1 MIALIFIAIYF
12 IVHKTVYSHLKDDLD
27 SELKEL
33 NSSIVIYNDSAL
45 VFANPFEWE
54 EGEHKQIEV
63 NPTFIQVSD
72 KFGYTLKKTS
82 NLLNDS
88 LIINKNIQI

>member
-1 MIALIFIAIYF
+1 MLIA
-12 IVHKTVYSHLKDDLD
+12 D
-27 SELKEL
+27 
-33 NSSIVIYNDSAL
+33 L

-72 KFGYTLKKTS
+72 KFG
-82 NLLNDS
+82 
-88 LIINKNIQI
+88 